1 MNKGLLFGDGFS
13 FIGLSELEVDFE
25 GDVSLLLKFL
35 EEDASTF
42 ELIGWLEGWG
52 RGDGDVDGLIGD
64 GVHAGWGWLGLHSV
78 KVIIN
83 NKYDDRSY
91 QSVY

>member
-1 MNKGLLFGDGFS
+1 
-13 FIGLSELEVDFE
+13 
-25 GDVSLLLKFL
+25 LLKFF

-42 ELIGWLEGWG
+42 QFIGWLEGWG
-52 RGDGDVDGLIGD
+52 RGEGDVDGLVGD
-64 GVHAGWGWLGLHSV
+64 GVHAGRGGGLGLHSV

-83 NKYDDRSY
+83 NKYDDERSY